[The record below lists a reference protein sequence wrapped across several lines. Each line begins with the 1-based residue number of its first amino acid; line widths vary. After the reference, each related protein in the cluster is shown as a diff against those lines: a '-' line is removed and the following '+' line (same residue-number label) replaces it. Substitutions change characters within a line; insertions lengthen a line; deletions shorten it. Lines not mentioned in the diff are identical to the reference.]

1 VAKLRSP
8 LDRFLTKR
16 LEELDLT
23 LRAFAQRVGVSHV
36 FVIKVKQGQKLFPG
50 EQFSRWCKAL
60 ELNDEMRGIFMHVT
74 IIAQCPSELRKY
86 IAELETHR
94 GSKPE

>member
-1 VAKLRSP
+1 MAKLRSP

-60 ELNDEMRGIFMHVT
+60 ELNDEMRVKFMHVA
-74 IIAQCPSELRKY
+74 IIPQCPSELRHY
-86 IAELETHR
+86 IAQLETHR